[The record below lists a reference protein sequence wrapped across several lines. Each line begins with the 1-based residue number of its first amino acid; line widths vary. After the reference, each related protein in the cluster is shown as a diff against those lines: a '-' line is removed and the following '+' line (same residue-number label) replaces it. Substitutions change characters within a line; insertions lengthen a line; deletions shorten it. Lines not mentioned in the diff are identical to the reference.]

1 MNVQQKKTNVLM
13 LQGAFILTI
22 AALITKILS
31 AVYRVPFQNIVG
43 DVGFYIYQ
51 QVYPFYGV
59 AIILATSGFPVMI
72 SKIISEHSH
81 NNDQEHEYK
90 VLSISFFF
98 LIGTAFLFFILLFFG
113 STALAQY
120 MGDQHLS
127 VLLKVISLSFLTLPF
142 VSLLR
147 GYFQSKHDMRPF
159 ALSQVVE
166 QFIRVVSILIVS
178 YLFTQNGYNL
188 YLTGAGAIFGSL
200 LGNMTALFVLLIFWK
215 KNSLKNPFR
224 SIPFTF
230 HEAGVILKRLLVYSA
245 TICFSSLLLIWIQMV
260 DSFSLY
266 SLLTESGMREV
277 RAKEIK
283 GIYDRGQPLL
293 QLGTIVATSIALSI
307 VPAIAQAKEKI
318 QFVQEKVALAYKI
331 CFALGVPATLGIVAI
346 IGPLNMVLFTDLKGT
361 DVLSIYCLS
370 ILLSSI
376 AITTAAILQGV
387 DDAELPVISIIAGIL
402 MKWGL
407 NHTLIP
413 LLGTMGAAISTVF
426 AYGVVALLNIS
437 FIQRS
442 HYRFREY
449 KSMMIIFT
457 AAFFMFGCV
466 KAFMFI
472 FDIFVQV
479 TNRWTSM
486 IEVLLSV
493 IIGVFVY
500 VIIIIK
506 SKAFQNKE
514 LLALPF
520 YQKVLRKEGQLWER
534 LRL

>member
-1 MNVQQKKTNVLM
+1 
-13 LQGAFILTI
+13 
-22 AALITKILS
+22 
-31 AVYRVPFQNIVG
+31 
-43 DVGFYIYQ
+43 
-51 QVYPFYGV
+51 
-59 AIILATSGFPVMI
+59 
-72 SKIISEHSH
+72 
-81 NNDQEHEYK
+81 
-90 VLSISFFF
+90 
-98 LIGTAFLFFILLFFG
+98 
-113 STALAQY
+113 
-120 MGDQHLS
+120 
-127 VLLKVISLSFLTLPF
+127 
-142 VSLLR
+142 
-147 GYFQSKHDMRPF
+147 
-159 ALSQVVE
+159 
-166 QFIRVVSILIVS
+166 
-178 YLFTQNGYNL
+178 
-188 YLTGAGAIFGSL
+188 
-200 LGNMTALFVLLIFWK
+200 
-215 KNSLKNPFR
+215 
-224 SIPFTF
+224 
-230 HEAGVILKRLLVYSA
+230 
-245 TICFSSLLLIWIQMV
+245 LLIWLQMV

-413 LLGTMGAAISTVF
+413 LFGTMGAAISTVF